1 MMGEISNAFWFSMF
15 FLMFENIY
23 FFFSLTTLCC
33 WYFLTSSYAVIV
45 KLCLVLFSLYLYFF
59 FFFWDGMRNF
69 DWNSHNSPQVF
80 LGKIVHLFYFYLFS
94 FILLKLSSY
103 NKNPTNRQNLFF
115 FNSGEDKCTNTSLIP
130 LWSTCQIIFLLSHA
144 ERQWIY

>member
-1 MMGEISNAFWFSMF
+1 MGEISNAFWFSMF

-45 KLCLVLFSLYLYFF
+45 KLCLVLFSLYLYF

-144 ERQWIY
+144 EHQWIY